1 MIPDIHVETPDGE
14 VLKTTTGK
22 GDTTQAGKGHTD
34 TNDANDNAA
43 GPKANPD
50 PRANAN
56 ISTDTNAGTNDRDEA
71 GDDEGTGTEIT
82 DGEAG

>member
-1 MIPDIHVETPDGE
+1 MKPDIHVETPDGE
-14 VLKTTTGK
+14 VLKGAVGKPTGVRK
-22 GDTTQAGKGHTD
+22 DKEHSD
-34 TNDANDNAA
+34 TNDANDNAT

-56 ISTDTNAGTNDRDEA
+56 LKEEDKNNKDTGA
-71 GDDEGTGTEIT
+71 GTEIT

>member
-1 MIPDIHVETPDGE
+1 MKSNIHVETPAGE
-14 VLKTTTGK
+14 VLSATTGAGTEGPK
-22 GDTTQAGKGHTD
+22 GNQPEE

-56 ISTDTNAGTNDRDEA
+56 LEDKDKESDDT
-71 GDDEGTGTEIT
+71 GTGTEIT

>member
-1 MIPDIHVETPDGE
+1 MIPNIHVETPDGD

-22 GDTTQAGKGHTD
+22 GDAAQSGAVHKD

-56 ISTDTNAGTNDRDEA
+56 ISEEDKAGN
-71 GDDEGTGTEIT
+71 DEGAGTEIT

>member
-1 MIPDIHVETPDGE
+1 MKSDIHVETPDGE
-14 VLKTTTGK
+14 VLKGSIGQPTGVRK
-22 GDTTQAGKGHTD
+22 DKEHSD

-56 ISTDTNAGTNDRDEA
+56 LKEEDKNNNDSGA
-71 GDDEGTGTEIT
+71 GTEIT

>member
-1 MIPDIHVETPDGE
+1 MKSNIHVETPAGE
-14 VLKTTTGK
+14 VLKTTTGAGTEGAK
-22 GDTTQAGKGHTD
+22 GNEPAD

-56 ISTDTNAGTNDRDEA
+56 LDDKDKHKE
-71 GDDEGTGTEIT
+71 DEGAGTEIT

>member
-1 MIPDIHVETPDGE
+1 MKPGIHVETPDGD

-22 GDTTQAGKGHTD
+22 GDTAQAGTGHND

-56 ISTDTNAGTNDRDEA
+56 ISEKDKAGK
-71 GDDEGTGTEIT
+71 DEGAGTEIT

>member
-1 MIPDIHVETPDGE
+1 MNIDIHVEKPDGE
-14 VLKTTTGK
+14 VLKT
-22 GDTTQAGKGHTD
+22 DTAENKKKQPTD

-43 GPKANPD
+43 GPKKNPD

-56 ISTDTNAGTNDRDEA
+56 LSEKDKQGQDS
-71 GDDEGTGTEIT
+71 GTGTEIT

>member
-1 MIPDIHVETPDGE
+1 MKSNIHVETPSGE
-14 VLKTTTGK
+14 VLSTTTGAGTEGPK
-22 GDTTQAGKGHTD
+22 GNDHKE
-34 TNDANDNAA
+34 TNYANDNAA

-56 ISTDTNAGTNDRDEA
+56 LEEKDKK
-71 GDDEGTGTEIT
+71 GDDAGTGTEIT

>member
-1 MIPDIHVETPDGE
+1 MKTSIHVEAPNGD
-14 VLKTTTGK
+14 VLKTTTGS
-22 GDTTQAGKGHTD
+22 DAIAPEGKEHTE

-50 PRANAN
+50 PRANEN
-56 ISTDTNAGTNDRDEA
+56 LDEKNKNNS
-71 GDDEGTGTEIT
+71 DDGTGTEIT

>member
-1 MIPDIHVETPDGE
+1 MKSDIHVETPEGD
-14 VLKTTTGK
+14 VLKTATGNPTGVRTGK
-22 GDTTQAGKGHTD
+22 EHKD

-50 PRANAN
+50 PRANSNLREEDKNNKDSGA
-56 ISTDTNAGTNDRDEA
+56 
-71 GDDEGTGTEIT
+71 GTEIT